1 MNRASLAPGAVI
13 RQKYRVGPVLGQGGM
28 AVVFAAEHLLLA
40 QPVALKVLRPD
51 VPLEPVLV
59 ERFLREA
66 RATLRL
72 EGRHVA
78 RVLDVDVLDD
88 GTPFIVMERLLG
100 TDLFALA
107 RSRALSV
114 PEAVSYVRE
123 ACEAIGEAHQKGI
136 IHRDVKPANLFL
148 ARTPEG
154 HEVLKVLDFG
164 ISKASLDTRLTAE
177 SVGMGS
183 AEYMSPEQ
191 IRSAA
196 TVDVRSDV
204 WSLGATL
211 YELTTGATPF
221 HAETA
226 SAVLAKVLEGAPV
239 PARQY
244 RPELPEGLSQIIAR
258 CLEKDP
264 ARRFASAAELARAL
278 TPYATEGPP
287 TRAVRVPTTKRGS
300 PVAAVVAVLLVA
312 AIVLVLVLGPRLRP
326 AASGGRFSLEGDV
339 VVDREAQLT
348 WQRVPAPAALD
359 WAAASAH
366 CAKAG
371 EGYRLPTS
379 AELEGLLAV
388 LALEPP
394 LDAQA
399 FSRTPVDVF
408 WTATKE
414 AEGTARVVSFA
425 NGAVTE
431 AVVSARKRVRCVR

>member
-13 RQKYRVGPVLGQGGM
+13 RQKYRIGPVLGQGGM
-28 AVVFAAEHLLLA
+28 AVVFAADHLLLA

-51 VPLEPVLV
+51 VPAEPLVV

-88 GTPFIVMERLLG
+88 GTPFIVMERLIG

-107 RSRALSV
+107 RSRPLSIA
-114 PEAVSYVRE
+114 EAVGYVRE

-154 HEVLKVLDFG
+154 YDVLKVLDFG
-164 ISKASLDTRLTAE
+164 ISKVALDTRLTAE
-177 SVGMGS
+177 EVGMGS

-239 PARQY
+239 PPRQV
-244 RPELPEGLSQIIAR
+244 RPELPEGLAQVISR

-264 ARRFASAAELARAL
+264 ARRFASAAELSRAL
-278 TPYATEGPP
+278 TPFATEGPP
-287 TRAVRVPTTKRGS
+287 TRVLRAPVGKRGV
-300 PVAAVVAVLLVA
+300 PAGAFVAALLVA
-312 AIVLVLVLGPRLRP
+312 AIAAVLVFGPRLRP
-326 AASGGRFSLEGDV
+326 AASGARFSVDGDV
-339 VVDREAQLT
+339 VLDREAQLT
-348 WQRVPAPAALD
+348 WQRIPAPAALD
-359 WAAASAH
+359 WTAAAAH

-371 EGYRLPTS
+371 QGYRLPTS
-379 AELEGLLAV
+379 GELEGLLAV
-388 LALEPP
+388 LTVEPP

-408 WTATKE
+408 WSATKG

-425 NGAVTE
+425 NGAATE